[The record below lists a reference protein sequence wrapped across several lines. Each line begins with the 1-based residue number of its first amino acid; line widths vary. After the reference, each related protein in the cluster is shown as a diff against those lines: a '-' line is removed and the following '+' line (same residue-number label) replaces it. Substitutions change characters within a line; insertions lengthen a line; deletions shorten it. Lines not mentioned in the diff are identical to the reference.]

1 MIGKLVHA
9 VAAVGHTTVKTGT
22 SGPRMIGV
30 LALLAGGYALLYYAV
45 DVLVWAHSPS
55 LPTNDPP
62 PLSSLLGLPAD
73 NTSGAGPPARGSFF
87 PPINLGNQIPGAITD
102 ARGLLG
108 GLPTTGTYSQVSAVS
123 VNAAT
128 TANNA
133 ATAAGTD
140 GGNTDNSTPGGAPAV
155 LGASG
160 ATAGTMPIPGGSSA
174 APANG
179 GIDSIPGANLV
190 TANAGVLFP

>member
-123 VNAAT
+123 ISAAT

-140 GGNTDNSTPGGAPAV
+140 GGNTDNSTSGGAPAV
-155 LGASG
+155 LGGSG
-160 ATAGTMPIPGGSSA
+160 ATASQLPT
-174 APANG
+174 
-179 GIDSIPGANLV
+179 PGANTAAPV
-190 TANAGVLFP
+190 TGGVADIATKDLFNYYASGAFG